1 MLKGFLTFVP
11 MAGIY
16 IHIPFCRQACHY
28 CDFHFS
34 TSLKNRDQLVQALHR
49 EIRLQRTYLH
59 NDIVETIYFGG
70 GTPSLLN
77 AMEISQL
84 INTIHQNLKVDSKV
98 EITLEANPDDLNT
111 IKLRGLGHTPVNR
124 LSIGLQ
130 SFFDEDLKWMNRA
143 HSAAEADLCI
153 KTAQDAGFH
162 NLTVDLIYGYPLLTD
177 EKWDYNL
184 QKVFGA
190 GVPHVSAYAMT
201 VESGTALA
209 SVISRGLQP
218 AIDDSQSAVQFVYLM
233 NEMAANGF
241 EHYEISNFCRP
252 GHYSRHNSSYW
263 QRAKYL
269 GIGPSAHS
277 YNGDMRQWNVAN
289 NNLYIQAINGGIV
302 PFESE
307 VLSSTDQLN
316 EYVMTSLR
324 TIWGLDLQKLYTMKT
339 SSNAE
344 LLKAARPF
352 FKNGWIT
359 QKDHFIT
366 LTQAGKLYADHIAS
380 QLFF

>member
-1 MLKGFLTFVP
+1 

-34 TSLKNRDQLVQALHR
+34 TSLKNRDELVQALHQ
-49 EIRLQRTYLH
+49 EIRLRYAYLH

-70 GTPSLLN
+70 GTPSLLS
-77 AMEISQL
+77 AIEISQL
-84 INTIHQNLKVDSKV
+84 INTIDKNFQVNSNA
-98 EITLEANPDDLNT
+98 EITLEANPDDLDIN
-111 IKLRGLGHTPVNR
+111 KLIALKQTPVNR

-143 HSAAEADLCI
+143 HSAAEADVCI

-177 EKWDYNL
+177 EKWEYNL
-184 QKVFGA
+184 QKVFDA

-201 VESGTALA
+201 VEPRTALA

-218 AIDDSQSAVQFVYLM
+218 AIDDSQSAGQFVYLM
-233 NEMAANGF
+233 NEMAANRF
-241 EHYEISNFCRP
+241 EHYEISNFCQP

-263 QRAKYL
+263 QGVNYL

-277 YNGDMRQWNVAN
+277 FNGDTRQWNIAN
-289 NNLYIQAINGGIV
+289 NNMYIRSISGGII

-307 VLSSTDQLN
+307 VLSNTDQLN

-324 TIWGLDLQKLYTMKT
+324 TIGGLDLQKLHTIKT
-339 SSNAE
+339 SSGGE
-344 LLKAARPF
+344 LLKAAGPF
-352 FKNGWIT
+352 FESGWIT
-359 QKDHFIT
+359 QKDQFIT
-366 LTQAGKLYADHIAS
+366 LTQGRQTLC
-380 QLFF
+380 